1 MMTVLRQRTVPLPTP
16 RLRMRP
22 CATARAQ
29 GSSPVIPGSLVTALQ
44 ERGERLCRCV
54 VADAD
59 GRAHARRYAELGSNG
74 IVLSRG
80 AVRKRSKFTPSE
92 RPYAQARS

>member
-1 MMTVLRQRTVPLPTP
+1 MTVSRQFTVSLPP
-16 RLRMRP
+16 RRLRMRP
-22 CATARAQ
+22 SATARAQ
-29 GSSPVIPGSLVTALQ
+29 AVAGGIPESLVTALQ

-54 VADAD
+54 VADAH
-59 GRAHARRYAELGSNG
+59 GHGHARRHAELGSNG

>member
-29 GSSPVIPGSLVTALQ
+29 GRSPVIPGSLVTALQ

-59 GRAHARRYAELGSNG
+59 GRSHARHHADLGGNG
-74 IVLSRG
+74 TVLSRG
-80 AVRKRSKFTPSE
+80 AVRNPLKLHT
-92 RPYAQARS
+92 